1 MKKNNLTFFFQLLI
15 ILSLSGCIPTP
26 PGTSTETVT
35 SSIKPTNTSQPI
47 EHGEITPTGILKP
60 TMTPT
65 PWPPSAGP
73 WLLIQSGFTDYQI
86 LDLHLR
92 TAYPFDPPG
101 EHIQPNL
108 AAQISPSG
116 QQMIFHLKDA
126 TFVVMDLITG
136 EVQTIN
142 DPLKESSYFQPDLAV
157 LEAREVFPEEAYSP
171 EALLSAVTTAYL
183 QSKSNLRWYKNDRY
197 RLSVLDTNQTSTSL
211 HLDEHQTGQRH
222 QLEDMPGLVEN
233 YWIGPTGEMILLK
246 KGYSFEPGDW
256 EDDSYYIVE
265 TDTPTA
271 HPIPLPE
278 EVDNPSVFWLTETS
292 IGIIHQTRFV
302 GGVDFSTYNLLTQE
316 TNLLIA
322 GAFSSVR
329 PFDGNLLVIRTDQD
343 ADLSMVEILTLEGE
357 TIQTQTIQETCF
369 FSRLLSSQIILN
381 CTMQSLIMDGSLQ
394 VTPFGE
400 PVYLLAPAPN
410 SKIIVLVDRME
421 NVYLLDRNF
430 QDRQPLSLNAAP
442 LEIRW
447 LPDSSGFLY
456 RASGKLYLYQLASA
470 TSHHLL
476 TSDIFDDYANMNA
489 VWINLE

>member
-1 MKKNNLTFFFQLLI
+1 
-15 ILSLSGCIPTP
+15 
-26 PGTSTETVT
+26 
-35 SSIKPTNTSQPI
+35 
-47 EHGEITPTGILKP
+47 
-60 TMTPT
+60 MTPT

-211 HLDEHQTGQRH
+211 HLDDHQTGLRH

-271 HPIPLPE
+271 HPIP
-278 EVDNPSVFWLTETS
+278 SAS
-292 IGIIHQTRFV
+292 
-302 GGVDFSTYNLLTQE
+302 STK
-316 TNLLIA
+316 
-322 GAFSSVR
+322 
-329 PFDGNLLVIRTDQD
+329 P
-343 ADLSMVEILTLEGE
+343 
-357 TIQTQTIQETCF
+357 
-369 FSRLLSSQIILN
+369 
-381 CTMQSLIMDGSLQ
+381 GSLAGLIS
-394 VTPFGE
+394 P
-400 PVYLLAPAPN
+400 P
-410 SKIIVLVDRME
+410 IIYSPRK
-421 NVYLLDRNF
+421 R
-430 QDRQPLSLNAAP
+430 
-442 LEIRW
+442 IC
-447 LPDSSGFLY
+447 
-456 RASGKLYLYQLASA
+456 
-470 TSHHLL
+470 
-476 TSDIFDDYANMNA
+476 
-489 VWINLE
+489 